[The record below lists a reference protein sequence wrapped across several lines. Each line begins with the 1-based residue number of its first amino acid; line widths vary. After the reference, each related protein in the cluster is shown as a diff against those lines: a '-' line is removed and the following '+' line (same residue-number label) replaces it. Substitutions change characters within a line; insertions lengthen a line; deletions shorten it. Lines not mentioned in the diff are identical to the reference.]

1 MKVVTAIE
9 GKTQPVK
16 QFWRR
21 RYPVGGARHQDADL
35 IVEIGRGLAIDLP
48 DVVLFNVNPRESH
61 NAEVLANIQALLEG
75 SGAEPFEALIRPVV
89 VTALRVASRSR
100 RESHPQVDPEL
111 RAAQWSWV
119 MTDLASSSGSID

>member
-35 IVEIGRGLAIDLP
+35 IVEIGRGLAIDLL

-75 SGAEPFEALIRPVV
+75 SGAEPFEALIRPPR
-89 VTALRVASRSR
+89 LLSR
-100 RESHPQVDPEL
+100 RSVSRRVQAGNRTRRLTPNCGRL
-111 RAAQWSWV
+111 
-119 MTDLASSSGSID
+119 SGVG

>member
-1 MKVVTAIE
+1 
-9 GKTQPVK
+9 
-16 QFWRR
+16 
-21 RYPVGGARHQDADL
+21 
-35 IVEIGRGLAIDLP
+35 VEIGRGLAIDLL

-75 SGAEPFEALIRPVV
+75 LRGRAVRSADPAAAVV
-89 VTALRVASRSR
+89 VAALRVASRSR

-119 MTDLASSSGSID
+119 MTALASSSGSID

>member
-35 IVEIGRGLAIDLP
+35 IVEIGRGLAIDLL
-48 DVVLFNVNPRESH
+48 DVVLSTSTRAKV
-61 NAEVLANIQALLEG
+61 I
-75 SGAEPFEALIRPVV
+75 
-89 VTALRVASRSR
+89 TLRS
-100 RESHPQVDPEL
+100 
-111 RAAQWSWV
+111 
-119 MTDLASSSGSID
+119 